1 MRFSNRIF
9 LCLGLTAAFLL
20 VATTAQAQR
29 GRRAMRAQR
38 PGMMSMEQGAL
49 QVGDMAPTFTL
60 KSLDGESE
68 TALASFRGVKPVVL
82 LFGSYT

>member
-1 MRFSNRIF
+1 
-9 LCLGLTAAFLL
+9 
-20 VATTAQAQR
+20 
-29 GRRAMRAQR
+29 MRAQR